1 MTAIK
6 PDRSARFC
14 PSSLLGSLVPDVDA
28 SSVASPGRSSLPNEP
43 AKDWRPRAD
52 LHTPPYNSYIP
63 PVVTFL
69 RRVLRRVA

>member
-6 PDRSARFC
+6 PDRGARFC

-28 SSVASPGRSSLPNEP
+28 SSLASPGEARSRMN
-43 AKDWRPRAD
+43 PRRLASPTG

-69 RRVLRRVA
+69 RGLVLRRVA